1 MEEARSAGYDERMI
15 EPAAEAELPKRRP
28 RSKPE
33 AEIILICNPRAGG
46 RWRELA
52 AILDSEEAQHV
63 RRIVTDSVEDIAP
76 AVENLGRE
84 SKLLCIYG
92 GDGTIQRVLDRLPS
106 GKEDDVH
113 LALIGGGTMNVTAR
127 WCGFH
132 RSPAENFRSV
142 VRAYRGGNLLIKEV
156 PLLRVT
162 RGHFNHRGFTFGM
175 GPIVRILDAY
185 EQGRKTKLGA
195 VSMGLQSIAAAWT
208 RWPPRYRDLLAETEA
223 EVWIDGE
230 RLPYDHYSALFA
242 NVTGQINPGIV
253 PWSEPRTRD
262 SFYCVA
268 YAVTARELALAAPMV
283 ARGILPVDLSKLL
296 RPTSLL
302 RRGGDDAMSGRREG
316 PIPTDPRYVN
326 RTASVLEIH
335 TREPLYT
342 IDGEI
347 VASDDERVRVEL
359 GPELKLAVTP
369 TAHLSAGLRLA
380 ADAIGAG

>member
-1 MEEARSAGYDERMI
+1 MVPMQERSAPV
-15 EPAAEAELPKRRP
+15 EPPKRRP

-84 SKLLCIYG
+84 SKLLCVYG

-106 GKEDDVH
+106 GKEADVH
-113 LALIGGGTMNVTAR
+113 LALIGGGTMNVTSR

-156 PLLRVT
+156 PLLQVT
-162 RGHFNHRGFTFGM
+162 RGNVSNRGFTFGM

-195 VSMGLQSIAAAWT
+195 VSMGLQSIAAAWL
-208 RWPPRYRDLLAETEA
+208 RWPPRYRELLVETEA
-223 EVWIDGE
+223 EVWLDGE
-230 RLPYDHYSALFA
+230 KLPYDTYSALFA

-253 PWSEPRTRD
+253 PFAEPRTRD
-262 SFYCVA
+262 SFHCAA

-283 ARGILPVDLSKLL
+283 ARGVLPMDLSKLL

-302 RRGGDDAMSGRREG
+302 RRHQDGEQNGQREAS
-316 PIPTDPRYVN
+316 ILADPRYVN

-335 TREPLYT
+335 TREPLFT

-347 VASDDERVRVEL
+347 VASDDEHVRVEL

-369 TAHLSAGLRLA
+369 TAQLSAGLRLA
-380 ADAIGAG
+380 AETIGAR